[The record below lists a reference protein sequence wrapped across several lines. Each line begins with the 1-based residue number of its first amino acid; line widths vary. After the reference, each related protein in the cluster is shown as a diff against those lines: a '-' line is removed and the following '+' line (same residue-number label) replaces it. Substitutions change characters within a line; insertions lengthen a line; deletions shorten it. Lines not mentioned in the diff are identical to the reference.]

1 MSLYFNIISR
11 KNIEHPDQ
19 PNLYYP
25 ALKSIGMMDQKQV
38 AEQAA
43 IGTSMNPYE
52 IMMGV
57 QLATETHLSML
68 LNGHS
73 VAVGN
78 LGWLYLTNQGRGK
91 TSPDQ
96 LSAFDITKVNLHIK
110 PSAETIS
117 RLKQATFIP
126 LDRIV
131 G

>member
-43 IGTSMNPYE
+43 IGTSMNPHE

-57 QLATETHLSML
+57 QLTTEAQLGML
-68 LNGHS
+68 LNGYS
-73 VAVGN
+73 AAIGN
-78 LGWLYLTNQGRGK
+78 LGWLYLTSQGRGK
-91 TSPDQ
+91 PNPDQ